1 MVGVHDKI
9 VGQISAFQSSLRSYM
24 DTQRRTNSLFLDE
37 VNAKLLETQT
47 AVAKQLEEHAYDQA
61 RSREEVMENVNA
73 KLDSWHRQIVKYT
86 IMEGLEGALKIVKLK
101 IDEENL
107 LEQIG
112 AVGRLT
118 TSFEGKSME
127 QNRVMES
134 IAREAQSAN
143 HSIQSQLC
151 SLTARMKAIEEKI
164 SVSILKTAE
173 SALSTASPA
182 SSSATPPST
191 SASATLSHITTD
203 SPGSFVTPELLASS
217 LDSLQAN
224 FTERLSR
231 GEEMLV
237 RLAKT
242 TNAARDETYT
252 VFENFA
258 GMLEKSHELQTA
270 QMELVQSEVRA
281 LKVTMGMAF
290 SNREPANAGDSEISS
305 SLTTTSL
312 SKHASALQETQRALT
327 DSSRNSMTCGGQ
339 FRYPGLKLI
348 V

>member
-1 MVGVHDKI
+1 M
-9 VGQISAFQSSLRSYM
+9 
-24 DTQRRTNSLFLDE
+24 
-37 VNAKLLETQT
+37 
-47 AVAKQLEEHAYDQA
+47 
-61 RSREEVMENVNA
+61 
-73 KLDSWHRQIVKYT
+73 KYT
-86 IMEGLEGALKIVKLK
+86 IMEGLEGALKTVKLK

-151 SLTARMKAIEEKI
+151 SLTARMKATEEKI

-242 TNAARDETYT
+242 TNVARDETFT

-270 QMELVQSEVRA
+270 QMELLQSEVRT

-290 SNREPANAGDSEISS
+290 ANREPANAGDSEISS
-305 SLTTTSL
+305 SLTATSL
-312 SKHASALQETQRALT
+312 SKHAGALQETQSAIT
-327 DSSRNSMTCGGQ
+327 ANSQNSTTCGKQ
-339 FRYPGLKLI
+339 LNTLTFN
-348 V
+348 

>member
-1 MVGVHDKI
+1 
-9 VGQISAFQSSLRSYM
+9 M

-86 IMEGLEGALKIVKLK
+86 IMEGLEGALKTVKLK

-127 QNRVMES
+127 QNRVIS

-242 TNAARDETYT
+242 TNVARDETYT

-258 GMLEKSHELQTA
+258 GMLEKSHELQSA

-290 SNREPANAGDSEISS
+290 ANRETANAGDSEISS
-305 SLTTTSL
+305 SLTATSL
-312 SKHASALQETQRALT
+312 SKHAGALQETQRALT
-327 DSSRNSMTCGGQ
+327 DSSRNSMICGGQ